1 MCSAL
6 VRIANE
12 LVLISC
18 SDKQGYYVATPLLC
32 EVNLFTKLPES
43 LDIIL
48 LPIVVIFCVNTPE
61 IYTAS

>member
-43 LDIIL
+43 LNIIL
-48 LPIVVIFCVNTPE
+48 LPIIVIFCVNTPE